1 MTVSCGTWSV
11 TSTTP
16 DGELIALP
24 LRCRS
29 WSCPHCAP
37 RLKRKLKSRL
47 SLAPANT
54 LITLTCRP
62 RLYTYPEEAFA
73 AMSAAIPHL
82 FKRLRRRLPGQQLEY
97 ALFWELTE
105 AGWPHAH
112 ILFRGPFI
120 PKPWLLA
127 AWLDLT
133 GAFIVDVRALHS
145 TGEVVSYVA
154 KYISKKLQ
162 VPFGCKRYRFSR
174 HFLDEAAGL
183 DQVGLYSGLF
193 WTMTPLSLCDLA
205 QLWDGN
211 GFGVHYGLD
220 GALTANHV
228 PPVQNLE
235 TLYVRLA
242 AAGISRSSL
251 FD

>member
-11 TSTTP
+11 TATNSE
-16 DGELIALP
+16 GELVALP
-24 LRCRS
+24 LRCRG
-29 WSCPHCAP
+29 WGCPHCAP
-37 RLKRKLKSRL
+37 RLKRKLTSRL
-47 SLAPANT
+47 ALAPANT

-62 RLYTYPEEAFA
+62 RLYAYPEEAFA

-82 FKRLRRRLPGQQLEY
+82 FKRLRRRLPGQSLEY
-97 ALFWELTE
+97 ALFWELTD

-133 GAFIVDVRALHS
+133 GAFIVDLVALHS
-145 TGEVVSYVA
+145 VGEVVSYVA

-174 HFLDEAAGL
+174 HFLDAVAEA
-183 DQVGLYSGLF
+183 DQVGPLSGLF
-193 WTMTPLSLCDLA
+193 WTLTPLSLCDLA
-205 QLWDGN
+205 QLWDSN
-211 GFGVHYGLD
+211 GLGVHYGRD
-220 GALTANHV
+220 GALVGNKVRPTY
-228 PPVQNLE
+228 NLGAV
-235 TLYVRLA
+235 YVLLA
-242 AAGISRSSL
+242 AAGITRCQA
-251 FD
+251 FA